1 VSRHDERD
9 APPEAPRVEAPR
21 VEATPVAAGHDWT
34 LRADQSVAVIL
45 CPFRLCDWHSQDART
60 LGTVEQDGV
69 VRWHLLD
76 EHPEDLHAL
85 CRIAGAPAGVC
96 ARPHPRVPGRW
107 CTEPRGHAG
116 SSHGDGCVDR
126 WVQR

>member
-1 VSRHDERD
+1 MSRHDERD
-9 APPEAPRVEAPR
+9 APPQAPRVEAYDLTVDPD
-21 VEATPVAAGHDWT
+21 H
-34 LRADQSVAVIL
+34 SVAVLL

-60 LGTVEQDGV
+60 LDPVGQDGV

-107 CTEPRGHAG
+107 CTELRGHSG
-116 SSHGDGCVDR
+116 SSHGDGRVDR